1 MSRSRLGSL
10 RDTADLLRSRYV
22 CASLDAVATAGLGA
36 SRRESGTP
44 ATAGGPRRYRR
55 VQRAALALSRA
66 VPGGYECIHR
76 LLMRA
81 SRLPVAIGGAEVR
94 LIGYGSGVT
103 VFLVPGSAA
112 GETGSRRVVIKV
124 YRRTL
129 GRRLEA
135 LLADARHR
143 RATYRRVAGWY
154 DGCSPLLPT
163 QFLVGH
169 GPLLALPG
177 LLCLQHYVEPPHRD
191 VFTGLSEQELAA
203 LASRSPRLGRQL
215 VSFAERTSR
224 AVVREGASVDLIGRD
239 NLIVAGP
246 DADPRLVLL
255 EHGVHD
261 LTRKEPRASAI
272 AAETRRRL
280 AYLHQVARQVQ
291 GASALG
297 GRA

>member
-1 MSRSRLGSL
+1 MTEWLGH
-10 RDTADLLRSRYV
+10 TADVLRSRYV
-22 CASLDAVATAGLGA
+22 CAALDAVATAGLGA
-36 SRRESGTP
+36 SRREPGSP
-44 ATAGGPRRYRR
+44 ATNGGPRRYRR
-55 VQRAALALSRA
+55 VQRAALTLSRG
-66 VPGGYECIHR
+66 VPGGYERIHR
-76 LLMRA
+76 VLVRA
-81 SRLPVAIGGAEVR
+81 SRLPIEGSSEVR

-103 VFLVPGSAA
+103 VFLLPGSTVD
-112 GETGSRRVVIKV
+112 GTDIRRVVKV

-177 LLCLQHYVEPPHRD
+177 LLCVQPYVEPPHRD
-191 VFTGLSEQELAA
+191 VFTGLSVGDLAA
-203 LASRSPRLGRQL
+203 LAGRFPRLGRQL

-224 AVVREGASVDLIGRD
+224 AVAREGASVDLIGRD

-246 DADPRLVLL
+246 EADPRLILL

-261 LTRKEPRASAI
+261 LTREEPRASAI

-280 AYLHQVARQVQ
+280 AHLHQVARQIEGTCV
-291 GASALG
+291 LG